1 VTRPVKART
10 VADHFD
16 EWASRYDAEI
26 RQQVPRYDEIH
37 DTVVSLLS
45 LRPPHRVLDL
55 GVGTGFTALRILDAL
70 PGASLVGIDVSTEML
85 ERARQRLRGH
95 RRRFQLRPADIANP
109 DVDGLYDAIVS
120 VLAVHHLWADE
131 KRHLFSRLWEHLTPG
146 GTLIVA
152 DAFRHASDRLLE
164 LYDYPRPADPH
175 EADHDHL
182 DTTADHLA
190 WLNAA
195 GFASMDVAWK
205 YEDVG
210 VLVAWKADRNQARLS
225 QAGRS

>member
-1 VTRPVKART
+1 VSQGIAPRT
-10 VADHFD
+10 VGEHFD

-26 RQQVPRYDEIH
+26 RQQVPRYDEIQ

-55 GVGTGFTALRILDAL
+55 GVGTGVTALRILEAL
-70 PGASLVGIDVSTEML
+70 PAARIVGLDVSREML
-85 ERARQRLRGH
+85 GRARQRLRAH
-95 RRRFQLRPADIANP
+95 RDRVELREADIANP
-109 DVDGLYDAIVS
+109 QLDGLYEAIVS

-146 GTLIVA
+146 GIMVVA

-164 LYDYPRPADPH
+164 LYDAPRPADPH
-175 EADHDHL
+175 EREHDHL
-182 DTTADHLA
+182 DTAADQLG
-190 WLNAA
+190 WLTAA
-195 GFASMDVAWK
+195 GFAAVDVAWK

-210 VLVAWKADRNQARLS
+210 VLVAWKADRR
-225 QAGRS
+225 

>member
-1 VTRPVKART
+1 MTRPARPRT
-10 VADHFD
+10 VGEHFD

-37 DTVVSLLS
+37 DTVASLLS

-70 PGASLVGIDVSTEML
+70 PEASLVGLDVSSEML
-85 ERARQRLRGH
+85 ERARQRLRTH
-95 RRRFQLRPADIANP
+95 RRRVQLREADIANP
-109 DVDGLYDAIVS
+109 EVDGLYDAIVS

-131 KRHLFSRLWEHLTPG
+131 KRHLFSRLWEHLSPG
-146 GTLIVA
+146 GILIVA

-195 GFASMDVAWK
+195 GFASADVAWK

-210 VLVAWKADRNQARLS
+210 VLVAWKADRN
-225 QAGRS
+225 

>member
-1 VTRPVKART
+1 MNSQT
-10 VADHFD
+10 VPRSVGEHFD

-26 RQQVPRYDEIH
+26 RAQVPRYDEIQ
-37 DTVVSLLS
+37 DTVISLLS

-55 GVGTGFTALRILDAL
+55 GVGTGTTALRILDAL
-70 PGASLVGIDVSTEML
+70 PAARVVGMDVSREML
-85 ERARQRLRGH
+85 QRARQRLRAH
-95 RRRFQLRPADIANP
+95 RDRVELRVGDIANP
-109 DVDGLYDAIVS
+109 QLDGLYEAIVS

-146 GTLIVA
+146 GVMVVA

-175 EADHDHL
+175 EREHDHL
-182 DTTADHLA
+182 DSTADQLS
-190 WLNAA
+190 WLTAA
-195 GFASMDVAWK
+195 GFAAVDVAWK

-210 VLVAWKADRNQARLS
+210 VLVAWKADRP
-225 QAGRS
+225 

>member
-1 VTRPVKART
+1 MTSPSRART
-10 VADHFD
+10 IGAHFD
-16 EWASRYDAEI
+16 EWAARYDAEI
-26 RQQVPRYDEIH
+26 RKQVPRYDEIQ

-55 GVGTGFTALRILDAL
+55 GVGTGFTALRILEAL
-70 PGASLVGIDVSTEML
+70 QGASVVGLDVSSEML

-95 RRRFQLRPADIANP
+95 RRRVQLRSSDIAIP
-109 DVDGLYDAIVS
+109 DIDGLYDAIVS

-131 KRHLFSRLWEHLTPG
+131 KRHLFARLWEHLTPG
-146 GTLIVA
+146 GVLILA
-152 DAFRHASDRLLE
+152 DAFRHASDLLLE
-164 LYDYPRPADPH
+164 LYDKPRPADPH
-175 EADHDHL
+175 EAEHDHL
-182 DTTADHLA
+182 DTTADHLV

-210 VLVAWKADRNQARLS
+210 VLVAWKADRA
-225 QAGRS
+225 